1 MDPMTGIEHYRTL
14 LLDSS
19 FRPVKVIPWSRA
31 VTLDFQNKVIIVET
45 YDRFIGHPSYEMRV
59 PAVVALKQYL
69 RYHPF
74 KVRFT
79 KRNVFLRDG
88 YACQYCNERF
98 PSVELTIDH
107 VVPRAQ
113 GGRSSWENV
122 VTACEPCNHR
132 KSDRTPKQAGMPLLS
147 KPERPRPSLHGHVV
161 ARTVPDQW
169 TPYLGQQVTA

>member
-1 MDPMTGIEHYRTL
+1 MTAIEHYRTL

-31 VTLDFQNKVIIVET
+31 VTLMFQGKVIEVES
-45 YDRFIGHPSYEMRV
+45 YDRLIGHPSVEMFV

-74 KVRFT
+74 KIRFT

-88 YACQYCNERF
+88 YACQYCGERY
-98 PSVELTIDH
+98 PAVELTIDH

-113 GGRSSWENV
+113 GGRSNWENV
-122 VTACEPCNHR
+122 VTACEPCNHK
-132 KSDRTPKQAGMPLLS
+132 KSDRTPRQAGMPLLS
-147 KPERPRPSLHGHVV
+147 TPERPRPSLHGHVV
-161 ARTVPDQW
+161 ARKVPAEW
-169 TPYLGQQVTA
+169 NPYLGKRATA